1 MSINMINEQNKNIR
15 NNIEVVLEKIQNSAK
30 AAGRDPAQIALI
42 AVTKQKPADVVK
54 TLVELG
60 ITRIGESY
68 LKEASFKIDLLKEF
82 QIEWHMIGSI
92 QQGKEK
98 EIARKFAE
106 VHSVES
112 IKTAISLDKYANIYE
127 RILPIYLE
135 FNVSGEETKHGWNA
149 WNESLWKALLP
160 DLDEVLNLSYIR
172 VKGLMT
178 MAPYSIDPQNARPYF
193 SRLRRLRDYL
203 SKEFPNSNL
212 EELSMGMSGDF
223 ETAIEEGAT
232 ILRIGSALVGPR

>member
-1 MSINMINEQNKNIR
+1 MINEQNSNIR

-30 AAGRDPAQIALI
+30 AAGRDPDQIALI

-54 TLVELG
+54 TLFELG
-60 ITRIGESY
+60 ISRIGESY
-68 LKEASFKIDLLKEF
+68 LKEASFKINLLAEF

-92 QQGKEK
+92 QKGKEK
-98 EIARKFAE
+98 EIAGKFAE

-112 IKTAISLDKYANIYE
+112 TKTAINLDKYARINE

-135 FNVSGEETKHGWNA
+135 FNVSGEATKHGWNA
-149 WNESLWKALLP
+149 WDESLWKASLP
-160 DLDEVLNLSYIR
+160 DLNEVLNLSYIR

-193 SRLRRLRDYL
+193 RRLRRLRDFL